1 MMLAKSSEQ
10 EKMKDKRVYLHVDLI
25 PKVIHLKLFLD
36 MVTSSYVDNVTTS
49 VACMVSRRT
58 LSSIHVNEISIAGL
72 VFFCILLRFLKLVVI
87 WKNLKGVSFGMRPI
101 WEIKGAYY
109 LSEYTGCDYCST
121 IE

>member
-1 MMLAKSSEQ
+1 MLAKSSEQ
-10 EKMKDKRVYLHVDLI
+10 EKMKRVYPHVDLI

-58 LSSIHVNEISIAGL
+58 LSSIHVNEITIAGL

-87 WKNLKGVSFGMRPI
+87 
-101 WEIKGAYY
+101 
-109 LSEYTGCDYCST
+109 
-121 IE
+121 